1 MRPRLIM
8 TLVLAALLAGCGGGA
23 GTLTTTTGTPTST
36 TNEAQATNTTEAQ
49 VTTTTE
55 AQATTTT
62 EVQATTTLGTTTL
75 AGDTVSFSGTG
86 AFVSQPFSL
95 PGPSS
100 RYIVET
106 TASRVGD
113 GTCMMVVRIEK
124 GGPFGATEVYWWLTY
139 TYGDGPSTE
148 TDTRELTD
156 VPPSDQFR
164 LVTEPEEGSDCSWTV
179 TLRPD

>member
-8 TLVLAALLAGCGGGA
+8 TLVLAALLAGCGDGA

-36 TNEAQATNTTEAQ
+36 TNEAQ

-55 AQATTTT
+55 EQATTTT
-62 EVQATTTLGTTTL
+62 EVQAITTLGTTTL
-75 AGDTVSFSGTG
+75 AAGTVSFSGTG

-124 GGPFGATEVYWWLTY
+124 GGPFGATEVYWWLT
-139 TYGDGPSTE
+139 
-148 TDTRELTD
+148 
-156 VPPSDQFR
+156 
-164 LVTEPEEGSDCSWTV
+164 
-179 TLRPD
+179 